1 MEWLFPGSVRSQMFI
16 DDRSLFSPFAPLGA
30 RRFAPNG
37 AKSFLGVAW
46 CYKHWAPME
55 PGNAGDNGIGNRSVR
70 LRKTLPR
77 LLLVF
82 LVAVSAMGQSASD
95 PTLLAEINRIKAIDN
110 HAHVMSIAGEG
121 EAEDEE
127 FDAIACGKLEFA
139 APPPLRLRLDHPIY
153 ADAWRALYGYATR
166 DGARPED
173 SARELLLIKRR
184 VMREQGEKYPT
195 WVIDQL
201 NIETTLANRT
211 APGRGLREPRFRWV
225 GYGDPLMLPLSTRTL
240 READLDKRFFYSRE
254 ENLLKRD
261 LAKLKIK
268 NLPATLDRYLAE
280 VVTPTLER
288 QKREHAVAIKFV
300 AAYMRPLS
308 FEKTLSSTAARIYAR
323 YVPGG
328 TNAGEPPWPEYKM
341 LQDFLFRYIAT
352 EAGRL
357 GLAVHIHTGGGC
369 GHFFNLGNG
378 NPLLLES
385 VLNDPS
391 LRKTNFVLIHGGYP
405 FVKEAAFLMEKP
417 NVYADFS
424 AQTFLLT
431 PAALGRVLREWLEYE
446 PEKILFGTDASPATP
461 EVSWEESAWMTNKTA
476 REALAIAL
484 TGMINDGDITRDRAL
499 ELARMVLRE
508 NAKSLYQF

>member
-1 MEWLFPGSVRSQMFI
+1 MPG
-16 DDRSLFSPFAPLGA
+16 
-30 RRFAPNG
+30 
-37 AKSFLGVAW
+37 KS
-46 CYKHWAPME
+46 
-55 PGNAGDNGIGNRSVR
+55 DIGNRSVR
-70 LRKTLPR
+70 LGKTLLT
-77 LLLVF
+77 LLFVSLVS
-82 LVAVSAMGQSASD
+82 VPGMGQSTSD
-95 PTLLAEINRIKAIDN
+95 PTLLAEINRIKAVDN

-121 EAEDEE
+121 EAEDED
-127 FDAIACGKLEFA
+127 FDAIACGKLEFVS
-139 APPPLRLRLDHPIY
+139 PPPLRLRLDHPIY
-153 ADAWRALYGYATR
+153 ADAWRALYGYAAR
-166 DGARPED
+166 DRARPED
-173 SARELLLIKRR
+173 SARELLAIKRR
-184 VMREQGEKYPT
+184 VMREQGENYPA

-201 NIETTLANRT
+201 NIETMLANRT

-225 GYGDPLMLPLSTRTL
+225 GYGDPLMLPLGTKTL
-240 READLDKRFFYSRE
+240 READSDKRFFYSRE
-254 ENLLKRD
+254 ETLLKRD
-261 LAKLKIK
+261 LTKLKIK
-268 NLPATLDRYLAE
+268 DLPATLDQYLAR

-300 AAYMRPLS
+300 AAYMRPLN
-308 FEKTLSSTAARIYAR
+308 FEKTPVSAAARIYAR
-323 YVPGG
+323 YVRSS
-328 TNAGEPPWPEYKM
+328 TKTGEPAWSEYKK

-369 GHFFNLGNG
+369 GHFFNLSNG

-405 FVKEAAFLMEKP
+405 FVNEAAFLMEKP

-484 TGMINDGDITRDRAL
+484 TGMINDGDITRERAL

-508 NAKSLYQF
+508 NAMALYGLSQSNQKE